1 MTSPGKDRSA
11 ARLTPNQVRGFWA
24 AWAGWTLDGMD
35 SFLYALVLV
44 PALRELLPK
53 AGIAADQAGLGFY
66 GSLLFAVFLVGW
78 GFAFLWG
85 PVADR
90 FGRVRTLVLTI
101 LCYSLFTFLGSV
113 AASVWQLAV
122 FRFLAGAGIGG
133 EWTLGG
139 VFVAEEWP
147 ESRRAQG
154 AAYMHTGY
162 YFGTFLAALVN
173 YWIGARYGW
182 RAVFAVGGMPALL
195 VAFIR
200 YGVRE
205 PQRWRQRVGAVGR
218 ASERPW
224 TARAAFLSLFSRE
237 YRRRTAVNAALLL
250 VSMVGLWAGS
260 VYVPSAVT
268 YLAGRDGYGPA
279 SAARLASYATMLLSA
294 GTIAGCLLVPPLAR
308 RLGRRLTLG
317 VYFALMGAAIL
328 LAFGYAFYLPRHALP
343 WFIAGLFFLGVG
355 GANFGVY
362 TLWLPEQY
370 RSECRASAFA
380 FATSFGRFIAAG
392 VTFLVGAEVARLQ
405 TIGIPIAYTAVAF
418 GLGILLLPL
427 AAETAGKELPV

>member
-1 MTSPGKDRSA
+1 
-11 ARLTPNQVRGFWA
+11 
-24 AWAGWTLDGMD
+24 MD
-35 SFLYALVLV
+35 SFLYALVFV

-53 AGIAADQAGLGFY
+53 AGIAADQAGIGFY

-90 FGRVRTLVLTI
+90 FGRVRTLVLSI
-101 LCYSLFTFLGSV
+101 LCYSLFTLMGSV
-113 AASVWQLAV
+113 AASVWQLAL

-147 ESRRAQG
+147 EFRRREG

-162 YFGTFLAALVN
+162 YFGTFLAAIVN
-173 YWIGARYGW
+173 YVVGTHYGW
-182 RAVFAVGGMPALL
+182 RAVFLVGGTPALL

-200 YGVRE
+200 YGVSE
-205 PQRWRQRVGAVGR
+205 PKRWRQRVGMLG
-218 ASERPW
+218 RPW
-224 TARAAFLSLFSRE
+224 RARDAFLALFSPE
-237 YRRRTAVNAALLL
+237 YRRRTAVNAALVL

-260 VYVPSAVT
+260 VYVPSAVI
-268 YLAGRDGYGPA
+268 YLAGRDGIGA
-279 SAARLASYATMLLSA
+279 LSATRLASYATMLLSA
-294 GTIAGCLLVPPLAR
+294 GTIAGCLLLPPLAAR
-308 RLGRRLTLG
+308 VGRRVSLG
-317 VYFALMGAAIL
+317 IYFALMCMFIW
-328 LAFGYAFYLPRHALP
+328 LAFGYVFYLPRHAMA
-343 WFIAGLFFLGVG
+343 WFAACLFFLGVG
-355 GANFGVY
+355 GANFAVY

-392 VTFLVGAEVARLQ
+392 VTLVVGAEVARMH
-405 TIGIPIAYTAVAF
+405 TIGTPIAYTAAAF
-418 GLGILLLPL
+418 LFGIALLPL
-427 AAETAGKELPV
+427 ALETGDKELPV